1 VTSIQEDI
9 TVMTETNREIEK
21 ELEDSLA
28 QVCGKGLELHDNSPI
43 EHTPLTSSVY
53 AYLDFQSEEKVK
65 TLEKDVMRAKDA
77 LEDAKT
83 QSATLKTEVGPPS
96 QQRFHW

>member
-1 VTSIQEDI
+1 MKSRRSWRIHSHRWE
-9 TVMTETNREIEK
+9 
-21 ELEDSLA
+21 
-28 QVCGKGLELHDNSPI
+28 GLELHDISPI
-43 EHTPLTSSVY
+43 EHTPLTSSAY
-53 AYLDFQSEEKVK
+53 AYLDCQSEEKVK

-96 QQRFHW
+96 QRHSYW